1 MVLFERGALDQS
13 LLSVSKVDC
22 SELPE
27 WAAVGRLP
35 ANRGRGRGLIAIEL
49 QRTAVDFSKLQV
61 LAAHFGQDCR
71 GLWQGKPLYFKGN
84 RCSRLWKLTMLLGI
98 SACSC
103 RLHRL
108 DSRAQ
113 PRRLRTARPSRR
125 RVGLDRQ

>member
-1 MVLFERGALDQS
+1 M
-13 LLSVSKVDC
+13 SVSKVDC

-35 ANRGRGRGLIAIEL
+35 ANLGRGRRLFATEL

-84 RCSRLWKLTMLLGI
+84 RCSRLWKLTALIRQGFLTDRGLGGFEPPLLL
-98 SACSC
+98 
-103 RLHRL
+103 LHVRFG
-108 DSRAQ
+108 
-113 PRRLRTARPSRR
+113 LRQSVHLPCLPPAAVPVDLRIA
-125 RVGLDRQ
+125 